1 MKSIADQDI
10 FGEFDTKTYLSFG
23 EGQATPANSKAL
35 EYADAV
41 CEMLQAR
48 MKLEVAKNSI
58 PSYTGHLRDS
68 DYYQVEEEIY
78 NRACDRLYSLAK
90 LAI

>member
-10 FGEFDTKTYLSFG
+10 FGEFYTETELRFG
-23 EGQATPANSKAL
+23 EGQATPANPKAL

-41 CEMLQAR
+41 CAMLQAR
-48 MKLEVAKNSI
+48 MKLEAAQNSV
-58 PSYTGHLRDS
+58 PDYTGHLRDS

-90 LAI
+90 